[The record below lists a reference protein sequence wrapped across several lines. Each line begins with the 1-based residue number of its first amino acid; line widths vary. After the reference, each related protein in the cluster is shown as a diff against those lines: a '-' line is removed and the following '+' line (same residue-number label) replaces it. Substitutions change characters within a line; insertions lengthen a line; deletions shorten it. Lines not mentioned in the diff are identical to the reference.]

1 MIKDFNSVVF
11 GNIRKSFE
19 RVKSFKKLNALEFLE
34 EPNLTE
40 KYYKE
45 NINLRYY
52 LYRILFTG
60 SYDDYTDGYNY
71 LISLI
76 PELDERNLKIK
87 YPLTVEELKEKYSK
101 YLKD

>member
-1 MIKDFNSVVF
+1 MS
-11 GNIRKSFE
+11 ST
-19 RVKSFKKLNALEFLE
+19 LEFSE

-52 LYRILFTG
+52 LYRILFIG